1 MRFGIDVGTTRTI
14 AAVVDRGNYPVV
26 TIEDYLGDAQD
37 YIPSVV
43 ALDGDD
49 ILVGWNALR
58 LGPDEPTLIRSF
70 KRIMSQPAVTGD
82 TPVALGDNTR
92 PLAEVLRAYADTV
105 VTALRTFQA
114 SINDTTD
121 IEVVLGIPANAHSAQ
136 RLLTLSAFSEA
147 GVTVKGLINEP
158 SAAAF
163 EYTHRHAN
171 TLNSKRSDI
180 LIYDLGGGTFDS
192 SLIRVD
198 GKDHE
203 VIGSVGVSHLGGD
216 DFDELLAQAA
226 LKVAG
231 RHDDAFG
238 ARAKKTLVD
247 EARTAKEALVPQSRR
262 LVVEVA
268 GKDTT
273 IPINDFYDAITPLI
287 EQSLDVMEPLIG
299 SDDLRD
305 SEVAGIYLVGG
316 ATALPLVPRM
326 LRERFGRRVHR
337 SPFPAGSTAVGLA
350 IAADPTSGFHLQ
362 ERIARGI
369 GVFREFDSGRAVSF
383 DPLISP
389 DTADSGGEIVV
400 TRRYRAAHNIGWFR
414 FVEYTSLNVDGSP
427 GDISLVSEV
436 KVPFD
441 PAITD
446 VDATKI
452 TSFDGPEVTETITV
466 DADGIASVRI
476 DVDGGVS
483 ITHLI

>member
-26 TIEDYLGDAQD
+26 TVEDYLGDAQE

-43 ALDGDD
+43 ALDGDR
-49 ILVGWNALR
+49 LVAGWEAMK
-58 LGPDEPTLIRSF
+58 LGPDDPSLVRSF
-70 KRIMSQPAVTGD
+70 KRIMSDQSVTAA
-82 TPVALGDNTR
+82 TPVLLGDVTR
-92 PLAEVLRAYADTV
+92 PLGEVLRAYADTV
-105 VTALRTFQA
+105 VTALRAFQS
-114 SINDTTD
+114 SIKDTTP

-147 GVTVKGLINEP
+147 GVKVLGLINEP

-163 EYTHRHAN
+163 EYTHRHAQ
-171 TLNSKRSDI
+171 TLNSRRSHI

-198 GKDHE
+198 GKDHK
-203 VIGSVGVSHLGGD
+203 VIGSVGISHLGGD
-216 DFDELLAQAA
+216 DFDELLAGCA
-226 LKVAG
+226 LNIAG

-238 ARAKKTLVD
+238 ARAKKSLID

-268 GKDTT
+268 NKDVTV
-273 IPINDFYDAITPLI
+273 PVADFYDAATPLI
-287 EQSLDVMEPLIG
+287 QQSLDVMSPLIG
-299 SDDLRD
+299 ADDLSD

-316 ATALPLVPRM
+316 ASALPLVPRM
-326 LRERFGRRVHR
+326 LRESFGRRVHR
-337 SPFPAGSTAVGLA
+337 SPFPGGSTAVGLA

-369 GVFREFDSGRAVSF
+369 GVFREFDSGHAVSF
-383 DPLISP
+383 DPLITP
-389 DTADSGGEIVV
+389 DTADRDVV
-400 TRRYRAAHNIGWFR
+400 ITRRYRAAHNVGWFR
-414 FVEYTSLNVDGSP
+414 FVEYTSLNADGSP
-427 GDISLVSEV
+427 GDISLISEV

-446 VDATKI
+446 VDSVEIKP
-452 TSFDGPEVTETITV
+452 FHGPEVSETLTI
-466 DADGIASVRI
+466 DSDGIASVRI
-476 DVDGGVS
+476 EVDGGVS
-483 ITHLI
+483 INHVI